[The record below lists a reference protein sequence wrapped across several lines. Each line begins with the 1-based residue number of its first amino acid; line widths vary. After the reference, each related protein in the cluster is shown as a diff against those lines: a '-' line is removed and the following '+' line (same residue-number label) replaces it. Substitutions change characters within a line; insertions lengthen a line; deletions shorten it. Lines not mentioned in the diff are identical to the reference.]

1 MDRYFTHI
9 SKTNIIQITK
19 NDMTP
24 EEIVE
29 FLKNGALYRSF
40 ADLIKWVYPG
50 DDLNEKLVHGLTEI
64 SGKDEDSI
72 SLSLI
77 HI

>member
-9 SKTNIIQITK
+9 SKTNIIQITQ

-29 FLKNGALYRSF
+29 FLKNGALY
-40 ADLIKWVYPG
+40 
-50 DDLNEKLVHGLTEI
+50 
-64 SGKDEDSI
+64 
-72 SLSLI
+72 
-77 HI
+77 